1 MYYNLISSMSKVAP
15 SSIITDGLVLY
26 LDAGNSASYP
36 GSGTT
41 WTDLSGNSNSGT
53 LVNGVGYSTS
63 NGGNLTFDG
72 LDDRVAFGN
81 LGALPTNG
89 AIQFWMNSS
98 SIENY
103 RNPLTT
109 GPIDGS
115 NGSTGNRAIRFEQY
129 ATPSPYGGFVVYF
142 GNDTANSVAGYKSFD
157 YSPSAALTVNT
168 WYHVSIV
175 WDISLSNVIGHL
187 NGVQKFNSTCTT
199 FPSAISSLYVGVGWQ
214 TSRSFQGKISQVQIY
229 NRALSATE
237 VLQNYN
243 ANKLRYGL

>member
-1 MYYNLISSMSKVAP
+1 MAFNFSPKVV
-15 SSIITDGLVLY
+15 TDGLVLY
-26 LDAGNSASYP
+26 LDGANTKSYVS
-36 GSGTT
+36 GSTT
-41 WTDLSGNSNSGT
+41 WNDISRGGNNGT
-53 LVNGVGYSTS
+53 LVNGPTFSST
-63 NGGNLTFDG
+63 NGGNLIFDG
-72 LDDRVAFGN
+72 IDDRVEFGN
-81 LGALPTNG
+81 LGALPTKG

-98 SIENY
+98 AVENY

-109 GPIDGS
+109 GPI
-115 NGSTGNRAIRFEQY
+115 NGSGGATGNRGIRFEQY
-129 ATPSPYGGFVVYF
+129 TTPSPYGGFLVYL
-142 GNDTANSVAGYKSFD
+142 GNDTANTLIGYTSFD

-199 FPSAISSLYVGVGWQ
+199 FPSTISSLYVGVGWQ
-214 TSRSFQGKISQVQIY
+214 TSRYFKGKISQVKIY

-243 ANKLRYGL
+243 ATKSRYI